1 MPVAPTY
8 PGVYVEELPS
18 GVHTITGVSTAVTAF
33 LGYFMQGPMNQATQ
47 IFSVADL
54 ERTFGSLVATSEA
67 GYGIRQFFANG
78 GAEAWV
84 VRVAAAPAAGAATPA
99 PPQAAKIQIE
109 DEPSGTPILQVT
121 AASPGS
127 WGNSVRLAVDHNTP
141 AGTAAFN
148 LTVTLVDS
156 SSPPIAL
163 ATEVYRNLTLDPSK
177 PGYAVAVVND
187 ASALV
192 QLELVGTPSATAL
205 PAPTG
210 TVSASVDTSQVTL
223 SSLVGKSLNVTFGV
237 ESLTPAVTVAALPA
251 SWTEVAASL
260 QSQLQGLSPS
270 TGSPSA
276 PTIPTATVTL
286 IQTGGTDIQLQI
298 SAGASDPSSTFTF
311 TGELATPLGLDIS
324 GANGTLTNVVQY
336 ALGGK
341 AAGAEEPPP
350 PGPGGT
356 AGPVI
361 GTDGNVPNAT
371 GLIGD
376 PLAKTGIY
384 ALDAVDDFNILCLP
398 DVMNLGDGDAFAV
411 ISAAET
417 YCASRL
423 AFLLVDVPQGGP
435 SPSPRDTLTGIQDWL
450 TQNANLR
457 SSNAALYFP
466 RLQIPDPL
474 NGFRLRAVGS
484 SGTIAGLYAQ
494 TDGTRGVWK
503 APAGTAAT
511 LANVP
516 ALTYKMTDAENG
528 VLNPLGINGLRSFP
542 VYGNVC
548 WGSRTLN
555 GADQLASD
563 WKYIPVRRI
572 ALYIEASLYRGTQWV
587 VFEPNDE
594 PLWSQIRL
602 SVGTFMRG
610 LFQQGAFQGSTPASA
625 YFVKCDSDTT
635 TQADINLGVVN
646 ILVGFAP
653 LKPAE
658 FVILQIQQIA
668 GQIPT

>member
-33 LGYFMQGPMNQATQ
+33 LGYFSQGPMNQATQ
-47 IFSVADL
+47 LFSVADL
-54 ERTFGSLVATSEA
+54 ERNFGSLIVNSEA
-67 GYGIRQFFANG
+67 GYGINQFFANG

-84 VRVAAAPAAGAATPA
+84 VRVAAGSPAPAATQIESMSHTPA
-99 PPQAAKIQIE
+99 P
-109 DEPSGTPILQVT
+109 ILLAT
-121 AASPGS
+121 AISPGN
-127 WGNSVRLAVDHNTP
+127 WGNSVRLAIDYNT
-141 AGTAAFN
+141 TAPTASFN
-148 LTVTLVDS
+148 LTVTQVDS
-156 SSPPIAL
+156 TTPPIAL
-163 ATEVYRNLTLDPSK
+163 VTEVYRNLKLTSADPNN
-177 PGYAVAVVND
+177 AVAVVNN

-192 QLELVGTPSATAL
+192 QLSLIGTPTTL

-210 TVSASVDTSQVTL
+210 TVSGDVSAVNLSAAALATDEMTVTIEGSQPLTSQVTL
-223 SSLVGKSLNVTFGV
+223 GAAPA
-237 ESLTPAVTVAALPA
+237 SLTDLAATLQARLQSLGSPPAIPNATVALIPGAAL
-251 SWTEVAASL
+251 
-260 QSQLQGLSPS
+260 
-270 TGSPSA
+270 A
-276 PTIPTATVTL
+276 PGPGTAMH
-286 IQTGGTDIQLQI
+286 LQI
-298 SAGASDPSSTFTF
+298 SAAMTDPS
-311 TGELATPLGLDIS
+311 L
-324 GANGTLTNVVQY
+324 TLTFSGNLASTLQLAPPAWTNVQQY
-336 ALGGK
+336 ALG
-341 AAGAEEPPP
+341 AAAAAEFQ
-350 PGPGGT
+350 GT
-356 AGPVI
+356 SVV
-361 GTDGNVPNAT
+361 GTDGNPPDGA

-384 ALDAVDDFNILCLP
+384 ALDNVSFNILCLP
-398 DVMNLGDGDAFAV
+398 DVMNLSDTDAFAV

-417 YCASRL
+417 YCAPRW
-423 AFLLVDVPQGGP
+423 AFLLVDPPQVAA
-435 SPSPRDTLTGIQDWL
+435 SRDSLTGIQDWL
-450 TQNANLR
+450 TQYATLR
-457 SSNAALYFP
+457 SSYAALYFP
-466 RLQIPDPL
+466 RPQIPDPL
-474 NGFRLRAVGS
+474 NGYRLRSVGP

-511 LANVP
+511 LTNVA
-516 ALTYKMTDAENG
+516 ALTYTMTDAENG
-528 VLNPLGINGLRSFP
+528 VLNPQAINCLRSLP

-548 WGSRTLN
+548 WGARTLD

-563 WKYIPVRRI
+563 WKYIPVRRL
-572 ALYIEASLYRGTQWV
+572 ALYIEASLYQGTQWV

-602 SVGTFMRG
+602 NVGAFMRG
-610 LFQQGAFQGSTPASA
+610 LFQQGAFQGSTPNSA

>member
-33 LGYFMQGPMNQATQ
+33 LGYFAQGPMNQATQ
-47 IFSVADL
+47 LFSVADL
-54 ERTFGSLVATSEA
+54 ERNFGSLIVNSEA
-67 GYGIRQFFANG
+67 GYGISQFFANG

-84 VRVAAAPAAGAATPA
+84 VRVADSANL
-99 PPQAAKIQIE
+99 PQAAVIE
-109 DEPSGTPILQVT
+109 IKDTTGNTVLVAT
-121 AASPGS
+121 AASPGN
-127 WGNSVRLAVDHNTP
+127 WGNSVRLAVDYNTTTSP
-141 AGTAAFN
+141 TTTTSPPPSFN
-148 LTVTLVDS
+148 LTVTQVDS
-156 SSPPIAL
+156 SNPPIVL
-163 ATEVYRNLTLDPSK
+163 ATEVYWNLTLTLGATDPN
-177 PGYAVAVVND
+177 YAVAVVNNS
-187 ASALV
+187 SALV
-192 QLELVGTPSATAL
+192 QLSLPQGTPPTTL

-210 TVSASVDTSQVTL
+210 TVSTDIHTL
-223 SSLVGKSLNVTFGV
+223 DLSTLLKGDMMTVEFGTTT
-237 ESLTPAVTVAALPA
+237 LTPAVTLAGPPTSLTDLAAA
-251 SWTEVAASL
+251 I
-260 QSQLQGLSPS
+260 QSQLRSL
-270 TGSPSA
+270 TTTAASA
-276 PTIPTATVTL
+276 PSLPTATVAL
-286 IQTGGTDIQLQI
+286 IQGTDSAGDNTVQLQI
-298 SAGASDPSSTFTF
+298 SAVVAEPEPSWALTL
-311 TGELATPLGLDIS
+311 GGPLAPKLGLES
-324 GANGTLTNVVQY
+324 PSVANVQQY
-336 ALGGK
+336 DLGGK
-341 AAGAEEPPP
+341 AAHAQAVLTTASDGKPP
-350 PGPGGT
+350 
-356 AGPVI
+356 
-361 GTDGNVPNAT
+361 DGT

-384 ALDAVDDFNILCLP
+384 ALDNVSFNILCLP
-398 DVMNLGDGDAFAV
+398 DVMNLSDTDAFAV

-417 YCASRL
+417 YCAPRW
-423 AFLLVDVPQGGP
+423 AFLLVDVPQGGVGA
-435 SPSPRDTLTGIQDWL
+435 SLRDSLTGIQDWL
-450 TQNANLR
+450 TQNATLR
-457 SSNAALYFP
+457 SSYAALYFP
-466 RLQIPDPL
+466 RPQIPDPL
-474 NGFRLRAVGS
+474 NGYRLRPVAP

-511 LANVP
+511 LTNVA
-516 ALTYKMTDAENG
+516 ALTYTMTDAENG
-528 VLNPLGINGLRSFP
+528 VLNPQAINCLRSLP

-548 WGSRTLN
+548 WGARTLD

-563 WKYIPVRRI
+563 WKYTPVRRL
-572 ALYIEASLYRGTQWV
+572 ALYIEASLYQGTQWV

-602 SVGTFMRG
+602 NVGTFMRG
-610 LFQQGAFQGSTPASA
+610 LFQQGAFQGSTPNSA